1 MCQDNG
7 YFPTKIKTFKELPMY
22 YPNIKGCITFYFLL
36 GKFAGTQKAFTAERR
51 PNIYVRYFREIFMKA
66 LVKSNFI

>member
-1 MCQDNG
+1 
-7 YFPTKIKTFKELPMY
+7 MY